1 MGTDALLQPL
11 LDVSG
16 TAGRGSEI
24 NPSDLRTGTSPS
36 PARELSCPDKN
47 LNLSYSSSLSSSFI
61 RKPSSSRKSCFLSRC
76 KPARV

>member
-16 TAGRGSEI
+16 TAGCGSEI

-47 LNLSYSSSLSSSFI
+47 LSYSSSLSSSFSDEQQQ
-61 RKPSSSRKSCFLSRC
+61 KKLLPVS
-76 KPARV
+76 V

>member
-16 TAGRGSEI
+16 TAGCGSEI

-47 LNLSYSSSLSSSFI
+47 LNLSYSSSLSSSFSDEQQQ
-61 RKPSSSRKSCFLSRC
+61 KKLLPVS
-76 KPARV
+76 V